1 MDRAS
6 VFSDDG
12 VIDLLRTRIVPVA
25 VDEWYHVRRKDAEG
39 EYYRSVVYQREGLD
53 PKEDRTTQGFYIFT
67 PEGKLLRGWNNR
79 DAEKV
84 KRYLASALDGY
95 RAAETGDLSEAEDP
109 RFARSPGEGGV
120 VVDVFTRVLEADW
133 PPARDEWQSILR
145 SATGRDH
152 LWLRKGEAE
161 ALAKGKLPGSVTR
174 RIALYHL
181 IDNTRG
187 EPPMWR
193 EREVRKAEWKLVP
206 EKEEGKYRLEGTLHL
221 STEKGDRG
229 YEATVFGRVES
240 REGKLIRFDAAVRG
254 AFWGEGTFTPGAPPG
269 KFTLGI
275 AFRLAEAGEAAR
287 VPPQG
292 ARDFTGYYGG
302 ER

>member
-6 VFSDDG
+6 VFSDDD
-12 VIDLLRTRIVPVA
+12 VINLLKTRIVPVA
-25 VDEWYHVRRKDAEG
+25 VDEWYHVRRKDPEG
-39 EYYRSVVYQREGLD
+39 DLYRAVVYQREGLD
-53 PKEDRTTQGFYIFT
+53 PKEDRTTQGFYLFT

-79 DAEKV
+79 DPARV
-84 KRYLASALDGY
+84 KRFLASALDGY
-95 RAAETGDLSEAEDP
+95 RPPEAADISDSEDP

-120 VVDVFTRVLEADW
+120 VVDVFTRVLQADW
-133 PPARDEWQSILR
+133 PPPRDEWQSILR

-152 LWLRKGEAE
+152 LWLRRDEVE
-161 ALAKGKLPGSVTR
+161 ALVAGKLPPSVAR

-181 IDNTRG
+181 VDNTRG

-193 EREVRKAEWKLVP
+193 DRDVRKSEWKLVP
-206 EKEEGKYRLEGTLHL
+206 EKEEGTYRLEGTVHL

-229 YEATVFGRVES
+229 YEASLLGRIES
-240 REGKLIRFDAAVRG
+240 KDGKLVRFDVAARG
-254 AFWGEGTFTPGAPPG
+254 AFRGEGTYTRGAPPG

-275 AFRLAEAGEAAR
+275 AFRLAEGGEAAK

-292 ARDFTGYYGG
+292 ARDFGEYYGG
-302 ER
+302 AP